1 VDRGKVEPVSDPNTE
16 EPAPEVDIEDF
27 FDAWETGA
35 AVLDVRNPH
44 EYVQKRIPGVTLI
57 PLGELLDRLNDVPEG
72 RPLYVVCG
80 SGPRS
85 LKAATYLRNHLDI
98 DAINVAGGT
107 NAWAEAG
114 HPLESG

>member
-1 VDRGKVEPVSDPNTE
+1 MSEAIGE
-16 EPAPEVDIEDF
+16 EPAPEVDQDAF
-27 FDAWETGA
+27 FTAWEKGA
-35 AVLDVRNPH
+35 AVLDVRNPN
-44 EYVQKRIPGVTLI
+44 EYEQKRIPGVTLI
-57 PLGELLDRLNDVPEG
+57 PLGELLDRLSEVPDG

-85 LKAATYLRNHLDI
+85 LKAATYLRNHEGI

-114 HPLESG
+114 RPLESG